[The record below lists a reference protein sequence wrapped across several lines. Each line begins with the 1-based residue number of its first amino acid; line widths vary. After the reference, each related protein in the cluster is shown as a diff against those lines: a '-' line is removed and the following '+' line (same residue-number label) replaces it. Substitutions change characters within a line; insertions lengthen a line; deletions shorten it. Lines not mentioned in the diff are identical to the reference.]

1 MAIKAME
8 SPSFNSEGAGAVS
21 IPPVRRVSF
30 AILPGLPG
38 LPGPVLQRSGLG

>member
-1 MAIKAME
+1 MII
-8 SPSFNSEGAGAVS
+8 SEGEWAVS
-21 IPPVRRVSF
+21 IPPVGRVSL